1 MCLLEQTSVHCG
13 DMPHNTSRNDLCC
26 CWSHMKQITLFAR
39 ERCQAVFTVF
49 SKETHCSSLVP
60 SKWLSIGK
68 TSLEWTETQSKKWIP
83 EYLRRIHPRKHNLL
97 SLSLPLLW
105 LVEAQSPLDV
115 YLFRIWCLFMHNGI
129 TSSISHGC
137 STLYRCTPSSA
148 LLSLFTTHFYEHH
161 SLHPN
166 EALESTKWKA
176 PIENTNHSSKTF
188 HHLRNATT

>member
-1 MCLLEQTSVHCG
+1 MSQS
-13 DMPHNTSRNDLCC
+13 TSRNSWDCKRHVEQ
-26 CWSHMKQITLFAR
+26 STLLAR

-68 TSLEWTETQSKKWIP
+68 TSLEWTETQSKKWAP
-83 EYLRRIHPRKHNLL
+83 VYSPSLLKRNHPRKHNLL

-105 LVEAQSPLDV
+105 LVDAQSPLDV

-166 EALESTKWKA
+166 YALESRKWRT
-176 PIENTNHSSKTF
+176 PIENTNHSSTALY
-188 HHLRNATT
+188 HIRNATV